1 MSLAHANDGYR
12 IRPLRGRR
20 LNPLGNACWPCI
32 YSKYWTQ
39 TSINSVIC
47 INSRSQFIT
56 ILCFCS
62 HEFSNIF
69 LRKYVTLRNFK
80 LVKTILWQGFDNF
93 FQENSHV
100 LLIAITCFVPSFAPQ
115 REGGKYA
122 WILTYNFPKLAKRE
136 ELSVETG
143 EATTY
148 E

>member
-1 MSLAHANDGYR
+1 MSLADANDGYR

-80 LVKTILWQGFDNF
+80 LCQNYTMTGFWQF
-93 FQENSHV
+93 FSGEFTCVADCNH
-100 LLIAITCFVPSFAPQ
+100 LLCS
-115 REGGKYA
+115 
-122 WILTYNFPKLAKRE
+122 KLC
-136 ELSVETG
+136 
-143 EATTY
+143 ATTRGWQICLDPY
-148 E
+148 L

>member
-1 MSLAHANDGYR
+1 
-12 IRPLRGRR
+12 
-20 LNPLGNACWPCI
+20 
-32 YSKYWTQ
+32 
-39 TSINSVIC
+39 
-47 INSRSQFIT
+47 
-56 ILCFCS
+56 
-62 HEFSNIF
+62 
-69 LRKYVTLRNFK
+69 
-80 LVKTILWQGFDNF
+80 
-93 FQENSHV
+93 V